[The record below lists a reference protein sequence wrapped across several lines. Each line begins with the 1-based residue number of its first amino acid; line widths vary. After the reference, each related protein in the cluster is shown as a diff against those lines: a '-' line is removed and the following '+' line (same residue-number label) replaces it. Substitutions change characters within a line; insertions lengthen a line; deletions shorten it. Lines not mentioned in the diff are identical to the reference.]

1 MDFLVR
7 QRTMKL
13 YIFSMFCHRR
23 PTALLPNSVQN
34 QNCPELTPFKILHQK
49 LTDIEL

>member
-1 MDFLVR
+1 MDFLLR

-13 YIFSMFCHRR
+13 YIFFNDLPQA

-34 QNCPELTPFKILHQK
+34 QNCPELTLSRVFIKSLQ
-49 LTDIEL
+49 T